1 MELLEKLN
9 ILSSK
14 IERLI
19 DDRENL
25 KNENEAL
32 RKRASELE
40 AEISALIEERKTVRE
55 KVENLL
61 ARIG

>member
-40 AEISALIEERKTVRE
+40 AEMSALIEERKTVRE
-55 KVENLL
+55 KVESLL